1 MEFEARAGS
10 FSKTTSDIAD
20 AFKAG
25 IAPLGGIIYDTPD
38 SGQKE
43 MAKDVGNVDI
53 TGISHKEQFDRIF
66 QMFGPDVVSPRFH
79 GNDWGTR
86 GADDQSFE
94 AQDPEDY

>member
-53 TGISHKEQFDRIF
+53 TGISHKEQFD
-66 QMFGPDVVSPRFH
+66 PSKCL
-79 GNDWGTR
+79 
-86 GADDQSFE
+86 
-94 AQDPEDY
+94 AQTL